1 MSFIP
6 IENIGGELATKWLP
20 TVLPAVQRLLCGAM
34 VAKTTGEGEGIVQAD
49 GVTVELGAWYSVVQS
64 VKHGGE
70 EVACMFAPDNGDIDY
85 VTGLLPEAYGHTLKL
100 HRKLEPGAVL
110 TIQGTYGFK
119 TIPESLQALLASMIR
134 GLEDASTGADR
145 ITSKSIEDVSVSYQR
160 DTTTPVLAKTIE
172 SFASV
177 IGIWTL
183 CDKPL
188 GVGQLAMPRTL
199 PSVPYWVG
207 DGDGLDV

>member
-6 IENIGGELATKWLP
+6 VENIGGELARKWLP
-20 TVLPAVQRLLCGAM
+20 TVLPVVSNILCGSMIAE
-34 VAKTTGEGEGIVQAD
+34 KTGECEGIVQAD

-64 VKHGGE
+64 VKHGGG
-70 EVACMFAPDNGDIDY
+70 EVAYTFTPDNGDIDY
-85 VTGLLPEAYGHTLKL
+85 VTGLVETPYGHTLTL
-100 HRKLEPGAVL
+100 NTKLESGTVL

-119 TIPESLQALLASMIR
+119 TIPESLQALLASTIH

-160 DTTTPVLAKTIE
+160 DTTANAIAKSVE

-177 IGIWTL
+177 IDMWTL

-199 PSVPYWVG
+199 PQVPYWVG
-207 DGDGLDV
+207 DGDGLDM

>member
-6 IENIGGELATKWLP
+6 IEHIGGELARKWLP
-20 TVLPAVQRLLCGAM
+20 TVLPVVGSILCGAM
-34 VAKTTGEGEGIVQAD
+34 VAEKTGEGEGIVQAD
-49 GVTVELGAWYSVVQS
+49 GVTVELGAWYSLVQS
-64 VKHGGE
+64 VKHGAE
-70 EVACMFAPDNGDIDY
+70 EVAYTFAPDTGDIDY
-85 VTGLLPEAYGHTLKL
+85 VTGLIKTPYGHTLTLETKF
-100 HRKLEPGAVL
+100 EPGTVL
-110 TIQGTYGFK
+110 TIQGIYGFE
-119 TIPESLQALLASMIR
+119 TIPESMQALLASMIR

-160 DTTTPVLAKTIE
+160 DTTTPVLKKTVE

-177 IGIWTL
+177 TGMWAL

-188 GVGQLAMPRTL
+188 GVGRLAMPRTL
-199 PSVPYWVG
+199 PSVPYWLG

>member
-6 IENIGGELATKWLP
+6 IENIGGELAAKWLP
-20 TVLPAVQRLLCGAM
+20 TVLPAVQRLLCGAI

-49 GVTVELGAWYSVVQS
+49 GVTVELGSWYSAVQS
-64 VKHGGE
+64 VKHDGE
-70 EVACMFAPDNGDIDY
+70 EVAYTFTANNGDIEY
-85 VTGLLPEAYGHTLKL
+85 ATGLFTTGYGHTLTL
-100 HRKLEPGAVL
+100 AAKLEPGTVL
-110 TIQGTYGFK
+110 AIQGTYGFF
-119 TIPESLQALLASMIR
+119 TIPESLQALLASMIHS
-134 GLEDASTGADR
+134 LEDASTGADR

-160 DTTTPVLAKTIE
+160 DATTPVLAKTVE

-177 IGIWTL
+177 IDMWAL

-188 GVGQLAMPRTL
+188 GVGRLAMPRTL
-199 PSVPYWVG
+199 PPVPYWLG

>member
-6 IENIGGELATKWLP
+6 IEDIGGELAAKWLP
-20 TVLPAVQRLLCGAM
+20 TVLPVVGSILCGAM
-34 VAKTTGEGEGIVQAD
+34 VAEKTGEGAGIVQAD
-49 GVTVELGAWYSVVQS
+49 GLTVELGAWYSAIHS
-64 VKHGGE
+64 ANCDGGE
-70 EVACMFAPDNGDIDY
+70 VAYTFAPDTGDIDY
-85 VTGLLPEAYGHTLKL
+85 VTGLIKTPYGHTLTLGEKL
-100 HRKLEPGAVL
+100 DPGTVL

-160 DTTTPVLAKTIE
+160 DTTTPVLRKTVD

-177 IGIWTL
+177 IDMWAL

-188 GVGQLAMPRTL
+188 GVGQLAMPRPL

>member
-6 IENIGGELATKWLP
+6 IEDIGGELAAKWLP
-20 TVLPAVQRLLCGAM
+20 TVLPVVSNILCGSM
-34 VAKTTGEGEGIVQAD
+34 VAEKTGEGEGIVQED
-49 GVTVELGAWYSVVQS
+49 GMTVELGAWYSTVQS

-70 EVACMFAPDNGDIDY
+70 EVAYTFAPDTGDIDY
-85 VTGLLPEAYGHTLKL
+85 VTGLIKTPYGHTLTLGEKL
-100 HRKLEPGAVL
+100 DPGTVL
-110 TIQGTYGFK
+110 TIQGVYGFK
-119 TIPESLQALLASMIR
+119 IIPESMQALLASMIR

-160 DTTTPVLAKTIE
+160 DTTTPILRKTVD

-177 IGIWTL
+177 IDMWAL

-188 GVGQLAMPRTL
+188 GVGRLAMPRPMT
-199 PSVPYWVG
+199 SVPYWVG

>member
-6 IENIGGELATKWLP
+6 IENIGGELAAKWLP
-20 TVLPAVQRLLCGAM
+20 TVLPVVSNILCGAM
-34 VAKTTGEGEGIVQAD
+34 VVEKTGDGGGIVQAD
-49 GVTVELGAWYSVVQS
+49 GVTVELGAWYSAIHS
-64 VKHGGE
+64 ANCDGE
-70 EVACMFAPDNGDIDY
+70 EVAYTFAPDTGDIDY
-85 VTGLLPEAYGHTLKL
+85 VTGLIKTPYGHTLTL
-100 HRKLEPGAVL
+100 GEKLEPGTVL
-110 TIQGTYGFK
+110 TIQGVYGFK
-119 TIPESLQALLASMIR
+119 IIPESMQALLASMIR

-160 DTTTPVLAKTIE
+160 DTTTPVLRETVD

-177 IGIWTL
+177 IDMWAL

-188 GVGQLAMPRTL
+188 GVGRLAMPRPL
-199 PSVPYWVG
+199 PSVPYWLG

>member
-6 IENIGGELATKWLP
+6 IENIGGELARKWLP
-20 TVLPAVQRLLCGAM
+20 TVLPVVQRLLCGAM

-49 GVTVELGAWYSVVQS
+49 GVTVELGAWYSAVQS
-64 VKHGGE
+64 VKCAGQ
-70 EVACMFAPDNGDIDY
+70 EVAYTFSPDTGDIEY
-85 VTGLLPEAYGHTLKL
+85 VTGLITTAYGHTLTL
-100 HRKLEPGAVL
+100 NAKLEPGTVL
-110 TIQGTYGFK
+110 TIQGTYGFC
-119 TIPESLQALLASMIR
+119 TIPESLQALLASMIHT
-134 GLEDASTGADR
+134 LEDASTGADR

-160 DTTTPVLAKTIE
+160 DTTTPVLAKTVE

-177 IGIWTL
+177 IGMWSL
-183 CDKPL
+183 CDKPI
-188 GVGQLAMPRTL
+188 GAGQLAMPRTL

>member
-6 IENIGGELATKWLP
+6 IEDIGGELAAKWLP
-20 TVLPAVQRLLCGAM
+20 TVLPVVSSILCGAM
-34 VAKTTGEGEGIVQAD
+34 VAEKTGEGEGIVQED
-49 GVTVELGAWYSVVQS
+49 GVTVELGAWYSAIHS
-64 VKHGGE
+64 ANCDGE
-70 EVACMFAPDNGDIDY
+70 EVAYTFAPDTGDIDY
-85 VTGLLPEAYGHTLKL
+85 VTGLIKTPYGHTLTLGEKL
-100 HRKLEPGAVL
+100 DPGTVL

-119 TIPESLQALLASMIR
+119 TIPESMQALLASMIR

-160 DTTTPVLAKTIE
+160 DTTTPVLKKTVD

-177 IGIWTL
+177 IGLWAL

-188 GVGQLAMPRTL
+188 GVGQLAMPRPL

>member
-6 IENIGGELATKWLP
+6 VENIGGELAAKWLP
-20 TVLPAVQRLLCGAM
+20 TVLPVASSILCGAM
-34 VAKTTGEGEGIVQAD
+34 VAEKTGEGEGIVQAD
-49 GVTVELGAWYSVVQS
+49 GLTVDLGAWYSAVHS
-64 VKHGGE
+64 VNYDGE
-70 EVACMFAPDNGDIDY
+70 DVAYTFTPDKGDIDY
-85 VTGLLPEAYGHTLKL
+85 VTGLITEAYGHTLTL
-100 HRKLEPGAVL
+100 ETKLEPGTVL
-110 TIQGTYGFK
+110 KIQGTYGFK

-160 DTTTPVLAKTIE
+160 DTTTPVLAKTVE

-177 IGIWTL
+177 ISIWAL

-188 GVGQLAMPRTL
+188 GVGRLAMPRTM
-199 PSVPYWVG
+199 PAVPYWLG

>member
-6 IENIGGELATKWLP
+6 IEDIGGELAAKWLP
-20 TVLPAVQRLLCGAM
+20 TVLPVVSNILCGAM
-34 VAKTTGEGEGIVQAD
+34 VAEKTGEGEGIVQAD
-49 GVTVELGAWYSVVQS
+49 GVTVELCAWYSVVQS
-64 VKHGGE
+64 VKHGAE
-70 EVACMFAPDNGDIDY
+70 EVAYTFTPTNGDIDY
-85 VTGLLPEAYGHTLKL
+85 VTGLIKTPYGHTLTL
-100 HRKLEPGAVL
+100 DAKLEPGTVL
-110 TIQGTYGFK
+110 TVQGTYGFK

-145 ITSKSIEDVSVSYQR
+145 ITSKSIEDVSVSYDR
-160 DTTTPVLAKTIE
+160 DTTTPVLAKTVE

-177 IGIWTL
+177 IDMWAL

-188 GVGQLAMPRTL
+188 GVGRLAMPRTL
-199 PSVPYWVG
+199 PPVPYWVG

>member
-6 IENIGGELATKWLP
+6 IENIGGELALKWLP
-20 TVLPAVQRLLCGAM
+20 TVLPVVSSILCGAM
-34 VAKTTGEGEGIVQAD
+34 VVEKTGDGEGIVQAD
-49 GVTVELGAWYSVVQS
+49 GVTVELGAWYSVVHS

-70 EVACMFAPDNGDIDY
+70 EVAYTFAPNNGDIDY
-85 VTGLLPEAYGHTLKL
+85 VTGLIETPYGHTLTL
-100 HRKLEPGAVL
+100 AAKLEPGTVL
-110 TIQGTYGFK
+110 TIQGTCGFK

-134 GLEDASTGADR
+134 NLEDSSTGADR

-160 DTTTPVLAKTIE
+160 DTTTPVLAKSVE

-177 IGIWTL
+177 IDMWTL

-188 GVGQLAMPRTL
+188 RVGRLAMPRTM
-199 PSVPYWVG
+199 PSAPYWVG

>member
-6 IENIGGELATKWLP
+6 IDDIGGELAAKWLP
-20 TVLPAVQRLLCGAM
+20 TVLPVVSNILCGSM
-34 VAKTTGEGEGIVQAD
+34 VAEKTGDGEGIVQED
-49 GVTVELGAWYSVVQS
+49 GMTVELGAWYSAIHS
-64 VKHGGE
+64 ANCDGE
-70 EVACMFAPDNGDIDY
+70 EVAYTFAPDTGDIDY
-85 VTGLLPEAYGHTLKL
+85 VTGLIKTPYGHTLTLGEKL
-100 HRKLEPGAVL
+100 DPGTVL

-119 TIPESLQALLASMIR
+119 TIPESMQALLASMIR

-160 DTTTPVLAKTIE
+160 DTTTPVLKKTVD

-177 IGIWTL
+177 IGLWAL

-188 GVGQLAMPRTL
+188 GVGQLAMPRPL

>member
-6 IENIGGELATKWLP
+6 IENIGGQLATKWLP
-20 TVLPAVQRLLCGAM
+20 TVLPVVSSILCGAM
-34 VAKTTGEGEGIVQAD
+34 VAEKTGDGEGIVQAD
-49 GVTVELGAWYSVVQS
+49 GLTVELGAWYSAVHS
-64 VKHGGE
+64 VNCDGE
-70 EVACMFAPDNGDIDY
+70 EVAYTFTPANGDIDY
-85 VTGLLPEAYGHTLKL
+85 VTGLIKTPYGHTLTL
-100 HRKLEPGAVL
+100 AEKLEPGTVL
-110 TIQGTYGFK
+110 TVQGAYGFK
-119 TIPESLQALLASMIR
+119 TIPESMQALLASMIR

-160 DTTTPVLAKTIE
+160 DTATPVLAKTVE

-177 IGIWTL
+177 IGMWAL

-188 GVGQLAMPRTL
+188 GVGRLAMPRTM
-199 PSVPYWVG
+199 PAVPYWVG

>member
-6 IENIGGELATKWLP
+6 IEDIGGELAAKWLP
-20 TVLPAVQRLLCGAM
+20 TVLPVVSNILCGSM
-34 VAKTTGEGEGIVQAD
+34 VAEKTGEGEGIVQED
-49 GVTVELGAWYSVVQS
+49 GLTVELGAWYSTVQS

-70 EVACMFAPDNGDIDY
+70 EVAYTFAPDTGDIDY
-85 VTGLLPEAYGHTLKL
+85 VTGLIKTPYGHTLTLGEKL
-100 HRKLEPGAVL
+100 DPGTVL
-110 TIQGTYGFK
+110 TIQGVYGFK
-119 TIPESLQALLASMIR
+119 TIPESMQALLASMIR

-160 DTTTPVLAKTIE
+160 DTTTPVLRKTVD

-177 IGIWTL
+177 IDMWAL
-183 CDKPL
+183 CAKPL
-188 GVGQLAMPRTL
+188 GVGRLAMPRPMT
-199 PSVPYWVG
+199 SVPYWVG

>member
-6 IENIGGELATKWLP
+6 IEDIGGDLAAKWLP
-20 TVLPAVQRLLCGAM
+20 TVLPVVSNILCGAM
-34 VAKTTGEGEGIVQAD
+34 VAEKTGEGEGIVQED
-49 GVTVELGAWYSVVQS
+49 GLTVELGAWYSAIHS
-64 VKHGGE
+64 ANCDGE
-70 EVACMFAPDNGDIDY
+70 EVDYTFAPDTGDIDY
-85 VTGLLPEAYGHTLKL
+85 VTGLIKTPYGHTLTLKTKL
-100 HRKLEPGAVL
+100 DPGTVL
-110 TIQGTYGFK
+110 TIQGVYGFK
-119 TIPESLQALLASMIR
+119 IIPESMQALLASMIR

-160 DTTTPVLAKTIE
+160 DTTTPVLRKTVD

-177 IGIWTL
+177 IDMWAL

-188 GVGQLAMPRTL
+188 GVGQLAMPRPL

>member
-6 IENIGGELATKWLP
+6 IENIGGELVAKWLP
-20 TVLPAVQRLLCGAM
+20 TVLPVVSNILCGAM
-34 VAKTTGEGEGIVQAD
+34 VAEKTGEGEGIVQAD
-49 GVTVELGAWYSVVQS
+49 GLTVELGAWYSTVQS

-70 EVACMFAPDNGDIDY
+70 EVAYTFAPNTGDIDY
-85 VTGLLPEAYGHTLKL
+85 VTGLTKTPYGHTLTLGEKL
-100 HRKLEPGAVL
+100 DPGTVL

-160 DTTTPVLAKTIE
+160 DTTTPVLKKSVE

-177 IGIWTL
+177 IGIWAL

-188 GVGQLAMPRTL
+188 GVGRLAMPRPMTN
-199 PSVPYWVG
+199 VPYWVG

>member
-6 IENIGGELATKWLP
+6 IENIGGELAAKWLP
-20 TVLPAVQRLLCGAM
+20 TVLPVVSSILCGAM
-34 VAKTTGEGEGIVQAD
+34 VAEKTGEGEGIVQAD
-49 GVTVELGAWYSVVQS
+49 GVTVELGAWYSAVHS
-64 VKHGGE
+64 VNCDGE
-70 EVACMFAPDNGDIDY
+70 EVAYTFTPKNGDIDY
-85 VTGLLPEAYGHTLKL
+85 VTGLIKTPYGHTLTL
-100 HRKLEPGAVL
+100 AEKLEPGTVL
-110 TIQGTYGFK
+110 TIQGAYGFK

-160 DTTTPVLAKTIE
+160 DTATPVLAKTVE

-177 IGIWTL
+177 IDMWAL
-183 CDKPL
+183 CEKPL
-188 GVGQLAMPRTL
+188 GVGQLAMPRIL
-199 PSVPYWVG
+199 PSVPYWLG

>member
-6 IENIGGELATKWLP
+6 IDDIGGELAAKWLP
-20 TVLPAVQRLLCGAM
+20 TVLPVVSNILCGAM
-34 VAKTTGEGEGIVQAD
+34 VAEKTGEGEGIVQAD
-49 GVTVELGAWYSVVQS
+49 GLTVELGAWYSAIHS
-64 VKHGGE
+64 ANCDGGE
-70 EVACMFAPDNGDIDY
+70 VAYTFAPDTGDIDY
-85 VTGLLPEAYGHTLKL
+85 VTGLVKTPYGHTLTLGEKL
-100 HRKLEPGAVL
+100 DPGTVL
-110 TIQGTYGFK
+110 TIQGVYGFK
-119 TIPESLQALLASMIR
+119 TIPESLQALLASMAH
-134 GLEDASTGADR
+134 GLEDSSTGADR

-160 DTTTPVLAKTIE
+160 DTTTPVLAKIVA

-177 IGIWTL
+177 IDMWAL

-188 GVGQLAMPRTL
+188 GVGQLAMPRTM

>member
-6 IENIGGELATKWLP
+6 IEDIGGELAAKWLP
-20 TVLPAVQRLLCGAM
+20 TVLPVVSNILCGSM
-34 VAKTTGEGEGIVQAD
+34 VVEKTGDGEGIVQED
-49 GVTVELGAWYSVVQS
+49 GVTVELGAWYSAVHS
-64 VKHGGE
+64 ANCDGE
-70 EVACMFAPDNGDIDY
+70 EVAYTFAPDTGDIDY
-85 VTGLLPEAYGHTLKL
+85 VTGLIKTPYGHTLTLGEKL
-100 HRKLEPGAVL
+100 NPGTVL
-110 TIQGTYGFK
+110 TIQGAYGFK
-119 TIPESLQALLASMIR
+119 TIPESMQALLASMIR

-160 DTTTPVLAKTIE
+160 DTTTPVLRKTVD

-177 IGIWTL
+177 IDMWAL

-188 GVGQLAMPRTL
+188 GVGQLAMPRHL

>member
-6 IENIGGELATKWLP
+6 IENIGGELARKWLP
-20 TVLPAVQRLLCGAM
+20 TVLPVVSSILCGAM
-34 VAKTTGEGEGIVQAD
+34 VAEKRGSGEGLVQAD
-49 GVTVELGAWYSVVQS
+49 GVTVELGAWYSLVHS
-64 VKHGGE
+64 VNYDGE
-70 EVACMFAPDNGDIDY
+70 EVAYTFAPDNGDIDY
-85 VTGLLPEAYGHTLKL
+85 VTGLLTEAYGHTLTL
-100 HRKLEPGAVL
+100 AAKLEPGTVL
-110 TIQGTYGFK
+110 TIQGNYGFK
-119 TIPESLQALLASMIR
+119 TIPESLQALLANMIR

-160 DTTTPVLAKTIE
+160 DTTTPVLAKTVE

-188 GVGQLAMPRTL
+188 GVGRLAMPRTL
-199 PSVPYWVG
+199 PQVPYWVG
-207 DGDGLDV
+207 DGDGLDM

>member
-6 IENIGGELATKWLP
+6 IEDIGGELAAKWLP
-20 TVLPAVQRLLCGAM
+20 TVLPVVSSILCGAM
-34 VAKTTGEGEGIVQAD
+34 VAEKTGEGGGIVQAD
-49 GVTVELGAWYSVVQS
+49 GVTVELGAWYSTVQS

-70 EVACMFAPDNGDIDY
+70 EVAYTFAPNTGDIDY
-85 VTGLLPEAYGHTLKL
+85 VTGLIKTPYGHTLTLGEKL
-100 HRKLEPGAVL
+100 DPGTVL
-110 TIQGTYGFK
+110 TIQGAYGFK
-119 TIPESLQALLASMIR
+119 IIPESMQALLASMIR

-160 DTTTPVLAKTIE
+160 DTTPVLKKTVD

-177 IGIWTL
+177 IDMWAL

-188 GVGQLAMPRTL
+188 GVGQLAMPRPM

-207 DGDGLDV
+207 DGDGLDM

>member
-6 IENIGGELATKWLP
+6 IEDIGGELAAKWLP
-20 TVLPAVQRLLCGAM
+20 TVLPVVSNILCGAM
-34 VAKTTGEGEGIVQAD
+34 VAEKTGEGEGIVQAD
-49 GVTVELGAWYSVVQS
+49 GVTVELGAWYSAIHS
-64 VKHGGE
+64 ANCDGE
-70 EVACMFAPDNGDIDY
+70 EVAYTFAPDTGDIDY
-85 VTGLLPEAYGHTLKL
+85 VTGLIETPYGHTLTL
-100 HRKLEPGAVL
+100 ETKLEPGTVL
-110 TIQGTYGFK
+110 TIQG
-119 TIPESLQALLASMIR
+119 LLASMIR

-160 DTTTPVLAKTIE
+160 DTTTPVLAKTVE

-177 IGIWTL
+177 IGLWAL

-188 GVGQLAMPRTL
+188 GVGRLAMPRTL
-199 PSVPYWVG
+199 PSVPYWLG

>member
-6 IENIGGELATKWLP
+6 IENIGGELARKWLP
-20 TVLPAVQRLLCGAM
+20 TVLPVVSNILCGAM
-34 VAKTTGEGEGIVQAD
+34 VVEKTGDGEGIVQAD
-49 GVTVELGAWYSVVQS
+49 GMTVELGAWYSVVQS
-64 VKHGGE
+64 VKHAVE
-70 EVACMFAPDNGDIDY
+70 EVAYTFAPDNGDIDY
-85 VTGLLPEAYGHTLKL
+85 VTGLIETPYGHTLTLKT
-100 HRKLEPGAVL
+100 KLEPGTVL

-119 TIPESLQALLASMIR
+119 TIPESMQALIASMIR
-134 GLEDASTGADR
+134 GLEDSSTGADR

-160 DTTTPVLAKTIE
+160 DTTTPVLAKTVE

-183 CDKPL
+183 CEKPL
-188 GVGQLAMPRTL
+188 GVGKLAMPRTL

>member
-6 IENIGGELATKWLP
+6 IEDIGGELAAKWLP
-20 TVLPAVQRLLCGAM
+20 TVLPVVSNILCGAM
-34 VAKTTGEGEGIVQAD
+34 VAEKTGEGAGIVQAD
-49 GVTVELGAWYSVVQS
+49 GLTVELGAWYSTVQS

-70 EVACMFAPDNGDIDY
+70 EVAYTFAPDTGDIDY
-85 VTGLLPEAYGHTLKL
+85 VTGLVKTPYGHTLTLGEKL
-100 HRKLEPGAVL
+100 DHGTVL
-110 TIQGTYGFK
+110 TIQGVYGFK

-134 GLEDASTGADR
+134 GLEDSSTGADR

-160 DTTTPVLAKTIE
+160 DTTTPVLRKTVD

-177 IGIWTL
+177 IGMWAL

-188 GVGQLAMPRTL
+188 GVGRLAMPRPL

>member
-6 IENIGGELATKWLP
+6 IENIGGELAAKWLP
-20 TVLPAVQRLLCGAM
+20 TVLPVVSNILCGAM
-34 VAKTTGEGEGIVQAD
+34 VAEKTGEGEGIVQAD
-49 GVTVELGAWYSVVQS
+49 GLTVDLGAWYSAIHS
-64 VKHGGE
+64 ANCDGK
-70 EVACMFAPDNGDIDY
+70 EVAYTFAPDTGDIDY
-85 VTGLLPEAYGHTLKL
+85 VTGLIKTPYGHTLTLGEKL
-100 HRKLEPGAVL
+100 DPGTVL

-119 TIPESLQALLASMIR
+119 IIPESMQALLASMIR

-160 DTTTPVLAKTIE
+160 DTTTPVLAKTVE

-177 IGIWTL
+177 IGLWAL

-188 GVGQLAMPRTL
+188 GVGRLAMPRPL